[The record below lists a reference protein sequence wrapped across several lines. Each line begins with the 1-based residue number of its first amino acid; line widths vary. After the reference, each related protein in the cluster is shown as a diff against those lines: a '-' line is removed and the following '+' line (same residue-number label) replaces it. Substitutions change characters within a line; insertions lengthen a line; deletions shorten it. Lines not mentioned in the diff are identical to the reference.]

1 MKKGNQKRAYELF
14 AFSLLGFEIGANRFS
29 IKFCIRQP
37 NSFFS
42 KIQVWYQE
50 KQPNLKIQSKFFC
63 NALCDLQLQNWKM
76 LEPKCFL
83 QIYKI
88 LSDFDSN
95 PLIWDPTLFPGK
107 NSLNTAKSN
116 RVFPENG
123 RGDRALVLTYLD
135 SPMAEVFPHYCLS
148 FSISAI
154 FRVKRVVTVGPKMQT
169 LGPSVFHENSNP
181 SYFFQIMFQ
190 FARVLTL
197 VRISTRRRVRAQRT
211 SKKGHF
217 MDAKSVRKTLKTF
230 NLTTTNAILMKL
242 TTIMDLHESVN

>member
-1 MKKGNQKRAYELF
+1 MPFVIYSCKAGKCWNQ
-14 AFSLLGFEIGANRFS
+14 N
-29 IKFCIRQP
+29 
-37 NSFFS
+37 
-42 KIQVWYQE
+42 V
-50 KQPNLKIQSKFFC
+50 
-63 NALCDLQLQNWKM
+63 
-76 LEPKCFL
+76 FL

-107 NSLNTAKSN
+107 NSLNIAKSN

-135 SPMAEVFPHYCLS
+135 SPMAEVFPHYYLS

-181 SYFFQIMFQ
+181 SDFFQIMFW

-242 TTIMDLHESVN
+242 TTIMYLHESVNWKLLRARNSVFWRNVYESLKTTTYSMHYLALHHWYSFCTIPWKATQNSSQMMLR